1 MASNAAAAKRLRW
14 KYTPLHTNR
23 KTNGGD
29 IFLATSDSLAVNP
42 PSGEEISLKRQKMDL
57 ARRFGKDMVGGCI
70 FFLLLEDPDRASR
83 WTPLAIF
90 LSPELN
96 PEQSKHDTSILQ

>member
-42 PSGEEISLKRQKMDL
+42 PSGEEISLKRQKNGSCATVWKRYGRWL
-57 ARRFGKDMVGGCI
+57 H